1 MCLFLLQQC
10 TSAVCTRLSPP
21 FRASPSPAPSHRS
34 RSSQS
39 TELSSLCCTAAS
51 GTKLLQLGATIYD
64 SMDCSPPGSSVHGM
78 LQAGTLEWV
87 VVPSSQES
95 PDPGTEPPSR
105 MPPALAGWFFT
116 TSATG
121 EADSSSHQPS
131 TLRVVAYARQC
142 YSLSLS
148 PLISLLYAQVHSL
161 RLHGWSSL

>member
-1 MCLFLLQQC
+1 MVLSQQYFQPWLWTQGC
-10 TSAVCTRLSPP
+10 
-21 FRASPSPAPSHRS
+21 SPAGAGLSEDMTRPP

-39 TELSSLCCTAAS
+39 TELSSVCCTAAS

-64 SMDCSPPGSSVHGM
+64 SMDCSPPGSSVHGI

-87 VVPSSQES
+87 VVSSSQES

-131 TLRVVAYARQC
+131 TLPAVAYARQC